1 MSQVALDLLFL
12 KIQKIHKK
20 VWWVLVYTKSKRYQK
35 KIWWA
40 LVYTKSNRHIKSLVG
55 SGVQKIKDGQTISL
69 YFHWALVYTKSE
81 RHEKSLAGTGV
92 QKFKECLRKS
102 LVGNGVHN
110 KIKDC

>member
-1 MSQVALDLLFL
+1 MRQVALDLLFYKFKRL
-12 KIQKIHKK
+12 IKK
-20 VWWVLVYTKSKRYQK
+20 FGGHWCTQSQVEIK

-40 LVYTKSNRHIKSLVG
+40 LVYTKSNRHRKSLVG
-55 SGVQKIKDGQTISL
+55 SGVQKIKECQTISL
-69 YFHWALVYTKSE
+69 DFHWVLVYTKSE

-92 QKFKECLRKS
+92 QKFKECPRKS